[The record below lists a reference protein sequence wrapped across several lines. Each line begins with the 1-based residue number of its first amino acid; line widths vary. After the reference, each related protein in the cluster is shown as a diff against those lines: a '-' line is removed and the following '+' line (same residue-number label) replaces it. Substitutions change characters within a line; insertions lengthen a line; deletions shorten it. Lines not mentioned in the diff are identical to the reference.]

1 MDVYAFLSCCNYI
14 DRFFFN
20 AIYKDKIDL
29 PLNVLDRLVI
39 SRKQIEERTTFPNRS
54 ASTNPR
60 PY

>member
-1 MDVYAFLSCCNYI
+1 M
-14 DRFFFN
+14 RFYLVVITLIVLFFN

-29 PLNVLDRLVI
+29 LLNVLDRLVI
-39 SRKQIEERTTFPNRS
+39 SRKQIDERTTFPNRN